1 LLRRPYERMYGWL
14 YAELAAQGY
23 ANIRPAFSA
32 VLRNLPQTG
41 ARVSELAARASMTK
55 QSMAYLVN
63 QMVDAGLVTVT
74 PDANDKRASNVALT
88 PHGEEV
94 MAAAIALS
102 KSYEARLGE
111 LLGDKKMA
119 QLRAVLTELYTK
131 LEDVDVMASSKG

>member
-1 LLRRPYERMYGWL
+1 
-14 YAELAAQGY
+14 
-23 ANIRPAFSA
+23 
-32 VLRNLPQTG
+32 
-41 ARVSELAARASMTK
+41 
-55 QSMAYLVN
+55 
-63 QMVDAGLVTVT
+63 
-74 PDANDKRASNVALT
+74 
-88 PHGEEV
+88 